1 MRNLLIIVLL
11 LQSFASVSQ
20 ISMRQLPGSEPTSTK
35 PVGYDSVLAVV
46 ENVNPQKYVGQEI
59 YFLPKQ
65 LSGEPTGAAGY
76 KNIFSELP
84 KPGYPP
90 QTEEN
95 TYKLVLDEN
104 EVKTN
109 YTAVAGKYF
118 KVLEVIDKSNLYKT
132 QGGGIFLKLESKE
145 NKDIFYL
152 QAKDYDDRSQWPYC
166 EYIIAG
172 AFAKLQQ
179 LFLNNTIYVKAD
191 NIPAKKDLN
200 KNEWVKLE
208 VGDKW
213 LCTDVTLTPDG
224 APSRYLPTLFLKN
237 DRGNE
242 IAYKLDATINIAALK
257 NRFLTQEEKDVLE
270 RQKATNDSI
279 NAIKDKEFAARTA
292 KRLAEDKAAYIKQY
306 GEKNGTLIAN
316 GQVAI
321 GMNKEMC
328 VAAWGR
334 PTTVNTTTTANGTR
348 DQYVYRDTNSYLYF
362 ENGKLV
368 TIQK

>member
-1 MRNLLIIVLL
+1 MRNLLIIALL
-11 LQSFASVSQ
+11 LQSFASLSQ
-20 ISMRQLPGSEPTSTK
+20 ISMRQLPGSGPTSTK
-35 PVGYDSVLAVV
+35 PVGYDSVLAVI

-76 KNIFSELP
+76 SNLLTELH
-84 KPGYPP
+84 KPGNIY
-90 QTEEN
+90 QTSEN
-95 TYKLVLDEN
+95 TYKTVLDGRRA
-104 EVKTN
+104 KTDYN
-109 YTAVAGKYF
+109 AVAGKYF
-118 KVLEVIDKSNLYKT
+118 KIIEVIDKSNMYET
-132 QGGGIFLKLESKE
+132 EGGGIFLKLESKE
-145 NKDIFYL
+145 TKDAFYF
-152 QAKDYDDRSQWPYC
+152 QAKEYDDRSQWPFC

-179 LFLNNTIYVKAD
+179 LYLNTTVYIKNNNSTAI
-191 NIPAKKDLN
+191 KDIN
-200 KNEWVKLE
+200 KDEWVKLE

-213 LCTDVTLTPDG
+213 LCTDVTLTPNG
-224 APSRYLPTLFLKN
+224 APSRYLPTLILKN

-242 IAYKLDATINIAALK
+242 IAYRLDATINIAALK